1 MYSVHPYTT
10 RKRVH
15 NTKLAQIQVLRV
27 SLRDVTWN
35 LSSGNLTMTVEE
47 QTNAEGQL
55 HFT

>member
-15 NTKLAQIQVLRV
+15 NTKLAQIQVHRA
-27 SLRDVTWN
+27 SLRDGTWN
-35 LSSGNLTMTVEE
+35 LSSGNLTMTVED
-47 QTNAEGQL
+47 QTNAEGQM